1 MSAGRGAWSVRRR
14 DIAWRQVVAVTV
26 IGALAG
32 LTVVVERYE
41 RTDVSAAGADATDL
55 AAFPQAPRI
64 GRISTTWF
72 CPGIA
77 AGDGVTGGSVVV
89 ANPDDE
95 PVDVALLLMTA
106 ESSRQVVAEV
116 DPYSKLSIP
125 VVGSETSGVVVPLV
139 EVIGGRAFVEQQ
151 LVFPAGDVTS
161 QCSLGASDTWYF
173 ADGFT
178 LEGSVQRINI
188 SNPFPE
194 SAVVDMEFTTA
205 EGRRAPPELKGIIVP
220 ARGVRSVQ
228 MSQVGGDEESI
239 LAVTV
244 MATRGKVVAARS
256 QHYLGGGRLGYS
268 TMLGVPEPLDRWWFA
283 GGNAGPNVE
292 ERLVLYN
299 PGTEEVS
306 VDVIFV
312 GDGLTDG
319 TGPEGDGGVAPVVST
334 STFIPPGEVAT
345 INTGAAA
352 DLPRGVHGIFVS
364 SADGSPFIA
373 EHVVNQRIARRA
385 FTAVVPGAPE
395 RFAAETWR
403 IPSGLTPGLVG
414 ALTVVNTSGEEGKI
428 TVSAI
433 GPAGE
438 FEVPGLVDVRI
449 GPGGLVSI
457 DMPADGTEGQLILRA
472 SVPVVVQR
480 RLSRGHGLVGYA
492 AALALP
498 DMVAR

>member
-1 MSAGRGAWSVRRR
+1 MNTRRERFAGRVREV
-14 DIAWRQVVAVTV
+14 AWRQVVAVIV
-26 IGALAG
+26 VGALIG
-32 LTVVVERYE
+32 LIALVEGYE
-41 RTDVSAAGADATDL
+41 TGADSVTGADVTDL
-55 AAFPQAPRI
+55 GAFPQSPRP

-77 AGDGVTGGSVVV
+77 AGDGVTSGSVVV

-95 PVDVALLLMTA
+95 PVDVAVLLMTA
-106 ESSRQVVAEV
+106 DGSRQVVAEIE
-116 DPYSKLSIP
+116 PYSKSTIP
-125 VVGSETSGVVVPLV
+125 VVGRETTGVVVPVV
-139 EVIGGRAFVEQQ
+139 EVIGSRAFVEQR

-161 QCSLGASDTWYF
+161 QCSLGASDTWFF

-188 SNPFPE
+188 ANPFPE
-194 SAVVDMEFTTA
+194 SAVVDVEYTTA
-205 EGRRAPPELKGIIVP
+205 EGRRAPPEL
-220 ARGVRSVQ
+220 RGVIVAPRSVRSLQ
-228 MSQVGGDEESI
+228 MSQVGADEEAL
-239 LAVTV
+239 LAVSVT
-244 MATRGKVVAARS
+244 ATRGKVVASRS

-299 PGTEEVS
+299 PGAEELS

-312 GDGLTDG
+312 GDGLTDTSG
-319 TGPEGDGGVAPVVST
+319 LGANGEVAPVVST

-352 DLPRGVHGIFVS
+352 DLPRGTHGIFVS
-364 SADGSPFIA
+364 SPDGAPFVA
-373 EHVVNQRIARRA
+373 EHVINQRIARRA

-395 RFAAETWR
+395 RFASRLWR
-403 IPSGLTPGLVG
+403 VPSGLTPGLVG
-414 ALTVVNTSGEEGKI
+414 AMTVVNTSGEEGTI

-438 FEVPGLVDVRI
+438 FEVPGLSGLRI

-480 RLSRGHGLVGYA
+480 RLSRGHGLVGYS

-498 DMVAR
+498 DMVSQ

>member
-1 MSAGRGAWSVRRR
+1 VKWFARSGRERAP
-14 DIAWRQVVAVTV
+14 IAWRQVAAFVVVATV
-26 IGALAG
+26 AG
-32 LTVVVERYE
+32 LIAVVERRDTE
-41 RTDVSAAGADATDL
+41 AVSVAGADVVDL
-55 AAFPQAPRI
+55 AAFPQAPRP

-77 AGDGVTGGSVVV
+77 AGDGVNRGSVVV

-95 PVDVALLLMTA
+95 PVDVAVMLLTA
-106 ESSRQVVAEV
+106 DGSRQVVAEV

-125 VVGSETSGVVVPLV
+125 VVGRETTGVVVPVV
-139 EVIGGRAFVEQQ
+139 EVIGSRAFVEQQ

-161 QCSLGASDTWYF
+161 QCSLGASDTWHF

-178 LEGSVQRINI
+178 LEGSVQRINL

-194 SAVVDMEFTTA
+194 SAVVDLVFTTA
-205 EGRRAPPELKGIIVP
+205 EGRRAPPELRGIIVP

-239 LAVTV
+239 LAVSVT
-244 MATRGKVVAARS
+244 ATRGKVVASRS

-299 PGTEEVS
+299 PGLEEVT
-306 VDVIFV
+306 VDVLFV

-319 TGPEGDGGVAPVVST
+319 TGFEGDVAPIVST
-334 STFIPPGEVAT
+334 STFVPPGEVAT

-364 SADGSPFIA
+364 SPDGSPFIA
-373 EHVVNQRIARRA
+373 EHVINQRIAGRA

-395 RFAAETWR
+395 RFASRVWR
-403 IPSGLTPGLVG
+403 VPSGLTPGLTG
-414 ALTVVNTSGEEGKI
+414 AMTVVNTSGEDGTI

-438 FEVPGLVDVRI
+438 FEVPGLVDLRI
-449 GPGGLVSI
+449 GPGGLISI

-480 RLSRGHGLVGYA
+480 RLSRGHGLVGYS

-498 DMVAR
+498 DTVSR